1 MCVCENHV
9 NRCKTSTLIGGIA
22 FPIRFFAMSILPGAY
37 PISFSCAGGPSMY
50 CVRWSNEA
58 ATVHANITADHRDIP
73 ANFSVMGRGSTQ
85 EPPSQFFFFQNQ
97 IMQFLFSARTV
108 FAI

>member
-1 MCVCENHV
+1 
-9 NRCKTSTLIGGIA
+9 
-22 FPIRFFAMSILPGAY
+22 MSLPGAY
-37 PISFSCAGGPSMY
+37 PISFAFAGGPSMY

-58 ATVHANITADHRDIP
+58 ATVHADITADHRDVP

-85 EPPSQFFFFQNQ
+85 ELPSRFSFFQNQ
-97 IMQFLFSARTV
+97 IIQFLFSACTV